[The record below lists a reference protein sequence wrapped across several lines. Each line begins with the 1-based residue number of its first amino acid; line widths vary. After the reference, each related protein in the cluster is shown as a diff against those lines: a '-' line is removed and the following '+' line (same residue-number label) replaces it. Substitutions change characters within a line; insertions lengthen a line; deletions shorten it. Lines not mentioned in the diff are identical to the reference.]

1 MSNAELC
8 YRGVGELGALLR
20 RREISPVELLEAYLE
35 RCRELEPTLNSFITL
50 LPEQALQEAR
60 RAEEEIRAGRWRGP
74 LHGLPYAIKDLFAAQ
89 GVRCTLGSKA
99 FDRSVSEED
108 SGLVARLRQAGA
120 ILLGKANLN
129 PLAYGAIAKEG
140 DYDYGHMHNPWDPAS
155 VSGGSSGGSGSA
167 AAAGECAF
175 AIGSDTGGSVR
186 IPSCLCGI
194 VGLKPTYGRLSR
206 RGLSTLSWSLDSA
219 GPMTRSVEDCALVMN
234 AAAGFDPRDPSSA
247 RQPVPDYT
255 ESLEAGVKG
264 LRIGVP
270 RQYFEVPVDPQ
281 VRALVEKAL
290 ETLGELG
297 ASVREV
303 SWPLYHY
310 YESISTPIL
319 LAEGAAAYRRLVSE
333 QGDKLNPPLRLRLE
347 AGLFVSAPDY
357 LQAQQARL
365 LFNRQSRELLEQVDL
380 LAGPTTPI
388 TATKIG
394 VTDVD
399 IGGRLMGVIAAH
411 TQYLSAFNLNGLP
424 ALTVPCGF
432 AGGLAGGLPV
442 GLQLA
447 GRPFEEAAL
456 LRAARA
462 YERTTE
468 WHLRKPPL

>member
-1 MSNAELC
+1 MK
-8 YRGVGELGALLR
+8 
-20 RREISPVELLEAYLE
+20 AYLA
-35 RCRELEPTLNSFITL
+35 RCQELEPALNSFITL
-50 LPEQALQEAR
+50 LPEQALEEAR
-60 RAEEEIRAGRWRGP
+60 RAERDIQAGNWRGP
-74 LHGLPYAIKDLFAAQ
+74 LHGLPFTVKDLFAAR

-99 FDRSVSEED
+99 FDRSISEED
-108 SGLVARLRQAGA
+108 SGVVERLKRAGA
-120 ILLGKANLN
+120 ILIGKANLN

-140 DYDYGHMHNPWDPAS
+140 DYDYGHMHNPWDPAC

-167 AAAGECAF
+167 TSAGECAF

-194 VGLKPTYGRLSR
+194 VGLKPTYGLLSR

-219 GPMTRSVEDCALVMN
+219 GPMTRSVEDCALVLN
-234 AAAGFDPRDPSSA
+234 AVAGYDPQDPSSA
-247 RQPVPDYT
+247 DVPAPDYT
-255 ESLEAGVKG
+255 KSLGAGLNG

-270 RQYFEVPVDPQ
+270 KEYFEVPVDPQ

-290 ETLGELG
+290 EKLGELG

-319 LAEGAAAYRRLVSE
+319 LSEGAAAYRQLVTE
-333 QGDKLNPPLRLRLE
+333 KGNQLYPPLRLRLE
-347 AGLFVSAPDY
+347 TGLFVSAPDY

-365 LFNRQSRELLEQVDL
+365 LFNQESRQLLEQVDL
-380 LAGPTTPI
+380 LAGPSTPI

-399 IGGRLMGVIAAH
+399 IDGKTMGVIAAH

-424 ALTVPCGF
+424 ALTLPCGF
-432 AGGLAGGLPV
+432 ARGLPV

-447 GRPFEEAAL
+447 GRPFEEGAV
-456 LRAARA
+456 LRAAQA
-462 YERTTE
+462 YEQATD
-468 WHLRKPPL
+468 WHRRKPPL